1 MLLAFDVGNTNI
13 VFGLYKNDK
22 LIENWRISTLRTRT
36 EDELAILIGQLF
48 KMKGYTLEDIDN
60 VIISSVV
67 PQVMYSLE
75 HMAKKYCK
83 VEAMVVGSKLK
94 SGINIKY
101 DNPKEVGAD
110 RIVNSVAGIKK
121 YGNGLIIVD
130 FGTATT
136 FDAISDKGEYLGGAI
151 LPGIKISQ
159 DALFRN
165 AAKLTRVELIK
176 PKKVIGKTT
185 VESIQSGIIYGYAGS
200 VEYIVNKMKKEM
212 GYDVKVI
219 ATGGLATLIESESEV
234 IDLIDKF
241 LTLDGLNYIY
251 RLNRW

>member
-251 RLNRW
+251 RLNR

>member
-1 MLLAFDVGNTNI
+1 MLLAFDVGNTNT
-13 VFGLYKNDK
+13 VFGLYKNDN
-22 LIENWRISTLRTRT
+22 LIDYWRIATLRSRT
-36 EDELAILIGQLF
+36 EDELIVLITQLF
-48 KMKGYTLEDIDN
+48 QMKGYTLDEVDD

-67 PQVMYSLE
+67 PQIMYSLE
-75 HMAKKYCK
+75 HMAKKYCN
-83 VEAMVVGSKLK
+83 VEAMIVGTGLK

-110 RIVNSVAGIKK
+110 RIVNAVAGTKK

-136 FDAISDKGEYLGGAI
+136 FDAIGSNGDYLGGAI

-159 DALFRN
+159 DALFKN

-176 PKKVIGKTT
+176 PNRVIAKNT
-185 VESIQSGIIYGYAGS
+185 VESVQAGIIYGYAGS
-200 VEYIVNKMKKEM
+200 VEYIVKRMKEEM

-219 ATGGLATLIESESEV
+219 ATGGLANLIETEAES
-234 IDLIDKF
+234 IDTVDKF
-241 LTLDGLNYIY
+241 LTLDGLKYIY
-251 RLNRW
+251 KLNR

>member
-67 PQVMYSLE
+67 PQVMYSLQ
-75 HMAKKYCK
+75 HMSKKYCK
-83 VEAMVVGSKLK
+83 VEAMVVGLKLK

-251 RLNRW
+251 RLNR

>member
-22 LIENWRISTLRTRT
+22 LIENWRISTLRIRT

-48 KMKGYTLEDIDN
+48 KMKGYSLEDIDN

-67 PQVMYSLE
+67 PQVMYSLQ

-83 VEAMVVGSKLK
+83 VEAMVVGAKLK

-110 RIVNSVAGIKK
+110 RIVNSVGGIKK

-200 VEYIVNKMKKEM
+200 VEYIVSKMKKEM

-219 ATGGLATLIESESEV
+219 ATGGLATLIESESAS

-251 RLNRW
+251 RLNR

>member
-36 EDELAILIGQLF
+36 EDELVILIGQLF
-48 KMKGYTLEDIDN
+48 EMKGYTLEDIDN

-67 PQVMYSLE
+67 PQVMYSLQ
-75 HMAKKYCK
+75 HMSKKYCN
-83 VEAMVVGSKLK
+83 VEAMVVGAKLK

-110 RIVNSVAGIKK
+110 RIVNSVGGIKK

-219 ATGGLATLIESESEV
+219 ATGGLATLIEGESES

-251 RLNRW
+251 RLNR